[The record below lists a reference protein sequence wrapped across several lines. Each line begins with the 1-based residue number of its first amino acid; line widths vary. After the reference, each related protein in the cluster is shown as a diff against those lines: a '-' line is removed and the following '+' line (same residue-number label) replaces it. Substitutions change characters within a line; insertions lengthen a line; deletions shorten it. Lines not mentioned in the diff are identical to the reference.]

1 MSKKL
6 KLIKFDKK
14 IKLITVYRLTAVTFK
29 KIIIR
34 EFLFFVIWTIDHDI
48 IDSMLLSIFLKRHT
62 SWINIKIAQI
72 NGI

>member
-34 EFLFFVIWTIDHDI
+34 EFLFFVI
-48 IDSMLLSIFLKRHT
+48 
-62 SWINIKIAQI
+62 
-72 NGI
+72 